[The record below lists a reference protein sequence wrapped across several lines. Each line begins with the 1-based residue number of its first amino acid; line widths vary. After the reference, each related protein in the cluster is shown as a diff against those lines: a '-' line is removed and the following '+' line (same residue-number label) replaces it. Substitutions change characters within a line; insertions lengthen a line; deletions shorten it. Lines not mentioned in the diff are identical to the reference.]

1 MDVRAGLDAIDISY
15 GIMDSYFRNIQPY
28 LAVSARW
35 AVEDC
40 IRRQSVKE
48 ESTKAIGSISGKA
61 CMRAKFDPSLDRRV
75 VGAPHGWWQGKE
87 ELGLKAFDAL
97 ADSGAPTIIV

>member
-1 MDVRAGLDAIDISY
+1 LHPQTVGERGINEGDWVDI
-15 GIMDSYFRNIQPY
+15 
-28 LAVSARW
+28 L
-35 AVEDC
+35 
-40 IRRQSVKE
+40 
-48 ESTKAIGSISGKA
+48 TKNGKA

-75 VGAPHGWWQGKE
+75 VSAQHGWWQGNE